1 MKFDFEVIKAF
12 SYMASW
18 FVGHDPDSSMF
29 SMKNRR
35 LKEI

>member
-1 MKFDFEVIKAF
+1 MKFDFEVIKAV
-12 SYMASW
+12 SYMVPW